1 MTKNAFF
8 QHLTDKAT
16 ALKAASLYKEEQV
29 ITSEQKTA
37 IQTTAHSDMIN
48 FCANNYL
55 GLSAHPSIKS
65 VAKAAIDTYGYGLSS
80 VRFICGTQT
89 PHKTLEARLSKFLG
103 VEDVILYPSC
113 FDANGGLFE
122 TLLGPEDA
130 IISDQLNHA
139 SIIDGIRLCKAKRYR
154 YAHNDMDAL
163 AQCLTE
169 AKSANARFILI
180 VTDGVFSMDGTIANL
195 PGITALAERY
205 EALVMVDDCH
215 ATGFMGEHGRGT
227 HEYHNVMGK
236 VDIITSTLG
245 KALGGASG
253 GFTAGK
259 KPVIDMLRQQSRP
272 YLFSNSIAPVIAAT
286 SIHALDLIEKES
298 SLIAKIHENAK
309 YFRKCMRVNG
319 FDILPGD
326 HPIVPVMFKDAAY
339 AKAMSDALL
348 ERGIYA
354 IAFSYPVVPMNT
366 ARIRVQISAA
376 HTLQQLDKAASA
388 FVDARKALATH

>member
-1 MTKNAFF
+1 MTKNDFF
-8 QHLTDKAT
+8 QHLTDQAS
-16 ALKAASLYKEEQV
+16 ALKAASLYKEEQI
-29 ITSEQKTA
+29 ITSEQKADIHT
-37 IQTTAHSDMIN
+37 IAHTDMIN

-55 GLSAHPSIKS
+55 GLSAHPSIKN
-65 VAKAAIDTYGYGLSS
+65 VAKEAIDTYGYGLSS
-80 VRFICGTQT
+80 VRFICGTQK
-89 PHKTLEARLSKFLG
+89 PHKELEARLSRFLG

-154 YAHNDMDAL
+154 YAHNDMEAL
-163 AQCLTE
+163 ATCLE
-169 AKSANARFILI
+169 QAKSDQARFTLI

-195 PGITALAERY
+195 PGITDLAERY
-205 EALVMVDDCH
+205 EALVMIDDCH
-215 ATGFMGEHGRGT
+215 ATGFMGKHGRGT
-227 HEYHNVMGK
+227 HEYHDVMGK
-236 VDIITSTLG
+236 IDIITSTLG

-286 SIHALDLIEKES
+286 SLHALDLIEKDS
-298 SLIAKIHENAK
+298 RLILNLHENAQ
-309 YFRKCMRVNG
+309 YFRKVMRVNG
-319 FDILPGD
+319 FDILPGE
-326 HPIVPVMFKDAAY
+326 HPIVPVMFGDAAY

-354 IAFSYPVVPMNT
+354 IAFSYPVVPMDT

-376 HTLQQLDKAASA
+376 HTLEQLDKAASA
-388 FVDARKALATH
+388 FVDARNALTNR